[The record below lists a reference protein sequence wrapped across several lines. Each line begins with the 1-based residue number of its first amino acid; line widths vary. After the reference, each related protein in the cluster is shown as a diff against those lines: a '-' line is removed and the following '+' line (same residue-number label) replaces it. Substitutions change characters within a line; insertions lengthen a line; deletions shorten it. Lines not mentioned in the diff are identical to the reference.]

1 MRTKR
6 AIYNTLTALLMQLIN
21 FGAGLIIPRL
31 IIESYGSNVNG
42 LVVSIVQFIG
52 YLYLIEVG
60 ISGALTF
67 SLYKPLAEGDTAAVN
82 RILTAAKNTYRQIG
96 LYASGI
102 VLIMMFVYPLFVIGE
117 QITYFEVA
125 ALVAAVGSASLLNY
139 FTIAKYNALLVASQS
154 NYVLSIFRIVYLI
167 ANTLII
173 VGMVHAGAHFALV
186 YTAALGAQLLQAI
199 GIILYAKR
207 KYPDARFDAE
217 PDTSALA
224 NRNNVLVHELSRM
237 AVFGSPVILLTL
249 FATLTDVSI
258 YSVYALVF
266 TGINMIIGV
275 FNNGLTAGFG
285 QLFTQKE
292 MRSNLQVSYSQYE
305 LLFYM
310 ILAFVYS
317 CAWIL
322 GLPFVHVYT
331 DGISTTRYED
341 GIVLLLFVVIG
352 VLENWKIPQS
362 TLIIAAGHF
371 KETRHRAIIEA
382 VIVLIASTIL
392 VFPLGLKGVLIGSSL
407 GLAYRAIDLLYAHKL
422 IGISFTPTLLRLI
435 RVFVTGAIIIAPFET
450 VFDLHATG
458 MWSWVVQA
466 IGVALWAGFVILIAN
481 LLLERK
487 ALAAV
492 LSRVTRV
499 FKR

>member
-6 AIYNTLTALLMQLIN
+6 ALYNTLTAILMQLIN

-31 IIESYGSNVNG
+31 IIESYGSSVNG
-42 LVVSIVQFIG
+42 LVVSVVQFIG

-60 ISGALTF
+60 ISGALNY
-67 SLYKPLAEGDTAAVN
+67 SLYKPLTAGDQTAVN
-82 RILTAAKNTYRQIG
+82 RILAAARQTYRQVG

-102 VLIMMFVYPLFVIGE
+102 VLILMFVYPLFVMEESIA
-117 QITYFEVA
+117 YSDVLL
-125 ALVAAVGSASLLNY
+125 LVAAVGCASLLNY
-139 FTIAKYNALLVASQS
+139 FTIAKYNALLTASQS
-154 NYVLSIFRIVYLI
+154 NYILSIFRIVYLV

-173 VGMVHAGAHFALV
+173 VSMVQSGADYPWV
-186 YTAALGAQLLQAI
+186 YAAALGAQMLQAV
-199 GIILYAKR
+199 GITWYVRR
-207 KYPDARFDAE
+207 KYPDVRFDVE
-217 PDTSALA
+217 PDLSALA

-266 TGINMIIGV
+266 TGINMLIGV
-275 FNNGLTAGFG
+275 FNNGFTAGFG

-292 MRSNLQVSYSQYE
+292 LRRNLQVSYSQYE

-310 ILAFVYS
+310 ILTFVYA

-331 DGISTTRYED
+331 NGISTTNYED
-341 GIVLLLFVVIG
+341 AIVLLLFVGIG

-362 TLIIAAGHF
+362 TIIIAAGHF
-371 KETRHRAIIEA
+371 KQTRHRAIIEA
-382 VIVLIASTIL
+382 VIVLVASTIL
-392 VFPLGLKGVLIGSSL
+392 VFPLGLKGVLIGSML

-422 IGISFTPTLLRLI
+422 IGIPFRPTLLRLV
-435 RVFVTGAIIIAPFET
+435 RVFVAGAIIILPFQT
-450 VFDLHATG
+450 FLPVRADGL
-458 MWSWVVQA
+458 WSWVLLA
-466 IGVALWAGFVILIAN
+466 LGVSVWAGLVVLAAN
-481 LLLERK
+481 LLTERK
-487 ALAAV
+487 ELMAV
-492 LSRVTRV
+492 VSRVGQV